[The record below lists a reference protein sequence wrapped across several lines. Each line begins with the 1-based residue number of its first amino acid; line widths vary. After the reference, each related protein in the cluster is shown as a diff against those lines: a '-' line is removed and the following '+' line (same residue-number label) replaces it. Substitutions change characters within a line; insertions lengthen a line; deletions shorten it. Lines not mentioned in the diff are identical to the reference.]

1 MLRITYKPISFFIN
15 TQKYAVTYENL
26 SSGADIGPRVVPN
39 GKGGN
44 TSSKPLRI
52 LRGCPNNVGI
62 PAPGMRP
69 AGPALAPM
77 WGG

>member
-1 MLRITYKPISFFIN
+1 VDYT
-15 TQKYAVTYENL
+15 TYENL
-26 SSGADIGPRVVPN
+26 SCGAGMGVRDVPN

-52 LRGCPNNVGI
+52 LRGCPNKAGI

-69 AGPALAPM
+69 AGPAPAPI

>member
-1 MLRITYKPISFFIN
+1 MNFT
-15 TQKYAVTYENL
+15 TYESL
-26 SSGADIGPRVVPN
+26 SCGAGMGVRDVPN

-52 LRGCPNNVGI
+52 LRGCPNNAGI
-62 PAPGMRP
+62 RP